1 MNTEDMI
8 SQSDLQWLI
17 DRMKIRDCLGRY
29 TRGLDRHDGALIAS
43 AFWPEA
49 EIFYGKR
56 FEGDLDD
63 FVEWSNASHAE
74 RWTQHSHNITNQ
86 NVAFDDDR
94 SGADV
99 ESYVQFFHRA
109 IGDGVSIGV
118 GRYIDRFEQRGGEW
132 KIISRLLV
140 VDMMLDAEHLDFD
153 ASGFPVGKW
162 GEGDPSYSRPFGG
175 PRN

>member
-1 MNTEDMI
+1 MV
-8 SQSDLQWLI
+8 SQSELQWLI

-29 TRGLDRHDGALIAS
+29 TRGLDRHDGDLIAS

-49 EIFYGKR
+49 AIHYGKR
-56 FEGDLDD
+56 FEGDLAD

-86 NVAFDDDR
+86 NVVFDANR

-109 IGDGVSIGV
+109 IEGGVNIGI
-118 GRYIDRFEQRGGEW
+118 GRYIDRFERRGEDW

-140 VDMMLDAEHLDFD
+140 VDMMLKAEHIDFG
-153 ASGFPVGKW
+153 ASGFSVGRW
-162 GEGDPSYSRPFGG
+162 GEDDPSYARPFGSFE
-175 PRN
+175 N